1 LKRYD
6 HICVSNNESMFIFGG
21 NGENS
26 TSNDVYEFNFGNP
39 NSIFLFKNLLENEN
53 YSDCTLVSN
62 YDKKEFN
69 CHKFIISQSEYIF
82 KLLKKQDRIELD
94 IKSEILIGILN
105 YLYCGNLIA
114 IPLKDKEELYVD
126 FIKTTNELNLY
137 SLNSLYLSQFDSI
150 VSIENVLKILI
161 LSEKFELKIL
171 KSLCIYFFKQ
181 NVKNIKKEKVLELD
195 KEIIYDLF
203 NSNENQFIGF
213 SNENSNTVLEKHI
226 LNLYETKDFSDVY
239 LISSDL
245 KKFKCHKGIL
255 ANSSEYFSIM
265 FGGNFEESW
274 QNEIILDDL
283 NGDTLEYII
292 HFIYTRDLSLIDD
305 YSILIN
311 LMKFSDFSIMSDLF
325 QLALDQLIS
334 LVTIENALEISQSC
348 AEFENSDDT
357 RLRDKCMEVIK
368 STTKEELVE
377 IIFTQQEY
385 QKTLKDQIKKQN
397 KFITKKEHEN
407 IVNLLK
413 SQFEEEKKNLILENE
428 KSLNLLK
435 ELKNHV
441 LNEEKDVNLKQE
453 IERKE
458 E

>member
-1 LKRYD
+1 
-6 HICVSNNESMFIFGG
+6 
-21 NGENS
+21 
-26 TSNDVYEFNFGNP
+26 
-39 NSIFLFKNLLENEN
+39 
-53 YSDCTLVSN
+53 
-62 YDKKEFN
+62 
-69 CHKFIISQSEYIF
+69 
-82 KLLKKQDRIELD
+82 
-94 IKSEILIGILN
+94 
-105 YLYCGNLIA
+105 
-114 IPLKDKEELYVD
+114 
-126 FIKTTNELNLY
+126 
-137 SLNSLYLSQFDSI
+137 
-150 VSIENVLKILI
+150 
-161 LSEKFELKIL
+161 
-171 KSLCIYFFKQ
+171 
-181 NVKNIKKEKVLELD
+181 
-195 KEIIYDLF
+195 
-203 NSNENQFIGF
+203 
-213 SNENSNTVLEKHI
+213 
-226 LNLYETKDFSDVY
+226 
-239 LISSDL
+239 
-245 KKFKCHKGIL
+245 
-255 ANSSEYFSIM
+255 
-265 FGGNFEESW
+265 
-274 QNEIILDDL
+274 
-283 NGDTLEYII
+283 LEYII

-435 ELKNHV
+435 ELKNQV
-441 LNEEKDVNLKQE
+441 LTEEKDVNLKQD